1 ECVQAHHV
9 GCLGLRKARALQ
21 RHRGA
26 RLPAD
31 DALMSP
37 LRALIAALLIGITAP
52 ALADPEN
59 TSWPNYQ
66 ESDFT
71 ITDYKFASGETLPQ
85 LKLHYRALGT
95 AQRNAAGEVVNG
107 VLLLQGNT
115 GTGANWLR
123 PSLADELFKDGQ
135 PLDVRRYFVI
145 IPDALGRGGSSKP
158 SDGLKRSFPHY
169 RYRDM
174 VDSTHRLVTE
184 GLKVAHLR
192 LVIGSSLGCMHSFLW
207 AETYPELMDGIVG
220 LSCQPV
226 EISGRNRIMRRAA
239 AEAIR
244 HDPDWNNGNYDKNPT
259 HYIYSAAGGSFM
271 PESAARIQE
280 MAGTRAAAD
289 KLYDERVA
297 RVAKGDAD
305 DSLWAIESIEDYSPE
320 PDLPKI
326 KAKVLL
332 INTVEDEANPPE
344 LGTIERAMKK
354 IRDGSYVLIPYSDKT
369 HGHFTHYYAAV
380 WKPY

>member
-1 ECVQAHHV
+1 M
-9 GCLGLRKARALQ
+9 LPRAVL
-21 RHRGA
+21 
-26 RLPAD
+26 
-31 DALMSP
+31 
-37 LRALIAALLIGITAP
+37 AALVSVAAP
-52 ALADPEN
+52 ALAEPEN
-59 TSWPNYQ
+59 AHWPNYQ
-66 ESDFT
+66 EGDFT
-71 ITDYKFASGETLPQ
+71 IANYKFVSGETLLQ
-85 LKLHYRALGT
+85 LNLHYRTFGSAE
-95 AQRNAAGEVVNG
+95 RNAAGEIVNG

-123 PSLADELFKDGQ
+123 PTLADELFKDGQ
-135 PLDVRRYFVI
+135 PLDAERYFII

-158 SDGLKRSFPHY
+158 SD
-169 RYRDM
+169 
-174 VDSTHRLVTE
+174 

-192 LVIGSSLGCMHSFLW
+192 LVIGSSLGCMHSFMW
-207 AETYPELMDGIVG
+207 AEMYSDMMDGIVG

-226 EISGRNRIMRRAA
+226 EISGRNRISRRAA

-244 HDPDWNNGNYDKNPT
+244 HDPDWNNGNYEKNPT

-280 MAGTRAAAD
+280 MAPTRAAAD
-289 KLYDERVA
+289 QLYDERVA
-297 RVAKGDAD
+297 RIAKGDAN

-332 INTVEDEANPPE
+332 INAVEDEANPPE
-344 LGTIERAMKK
+344 LGTVERAMKK
-354 IRDGSYVLIPYSDKT
+354 IHDGRYVLIPYSDQT

-380 WKPY
+380 WKPYLIDFMGSLGSTTAAR